1 MPIIL
6 FLIRKYYQ
14 RFIKREPTRTNQN
27 PLGTNQNPPESTG
40 ISQEL
45 TRKRAVY
52 CAYSFQRMT
61 FMDSST
67 PAADFAFTYLT
78 GIKEVE
84 RMVLEKCCMI
94 LVDSRLIPDGFLVGF
109 PGWYLPA

>member
-1 MPIIL
+1 MPVIL

-14 RFIKREPTRTNQN
+14 HFIKREPTRTNQN
-27 PLGTNQNPPESTG
+27 PLGTNQDPPESTG

-45 TRKRAVY
+45 TKKRAVY

-67 PAADFAFTYLT
+67 PAAEFVFTYLT

-84 RMVLEKCCMI
+84 RLVLVKCCMT

-109 PGWYLPA
+109 PS